1 MGSTVWCLSCLFAVL
16 PECIRSFTWWAFWS
30 LLGGNP
36 SFHGVVA
43 IMFSNNDCV
52 VVEKSIFRSL
62 LFSVCVCVLQQRFH
76 AYKSW
81 TLQSYCLFR
90 ITKQGTGEAN
100 NAGKSNQT
108 GTPTTEVYH
117 ISKSSVAW
125 HWHLFPGS
133 RPQCQPPHHPQSP
146 PSGRWDGRWP
156 S

>member
-1 MGSTVWCLSCLFAVL
+1 MMSSLSLCCSFWMHQIFHLMSIVIAV
-16 PECIRSFTWWAFWS
+16 
-30 LLGGNP
+30 GGNP
-36 SFHGVVA
+36 SFDGVVA

-52 VVEKSIFRSL
+52 VVANVNLSFAMVL
-62 LFSVCVCVLQQRFH
+62 CLCVLLQRFD
-76 AYKSW
+76 ADKSW
-81 TLQSYCLFR
+81 TLQS
-90 ITKQGTGEAN
+90 TKQGTVKAT
-100 NAGKSNQT
+100 NAGKCNHT

-146 PSGRWDGRWP
+146 PSGRWDRRWP

>member
-1 MGSTVWCLSCLFAVL
+1 MSFLSLCCSFWMQKIFHLMSILIAVGRKSKFPWSCSNHVQQQWLCCRWKINFLFAIVL
-16 PECIRSFTWWAFWS
+16 C
-30 LLGGNP
+30 
-36 SFHGVVA
+36 
-43 IMFSNNDCV
+43 
-52 VVEKSIFRSL
+52 
-62 LFSVCVCVLQQRFH
+62 VCVCVLQQRFH

-81 TLQSYCLFR
+81 TLRSYCLFQ
-90 ITKQGTGEAN
+90 ITKQGTGKAN